1 MGRRL
6 LDLPLGVALAS
17 VLAAADGWAT
27 PAEGMFQGP
36 GGTLAYEVRGNGPG
50 RPLVVIN
57 GGPGFDHTQLLLL
70 PTAWDRLAQN
80 RRVVFYDQRGT
91 GHSFA
96 LKPGAPDTL
105 DEQVADL
112 ESLRVHLK
120 AETMDLLGHSSG
132 GFIAL
137 AYAARYRDRVSHL
150 VLVDSQPPKTA
161 GARNLFGELFPDVVE
176 RQRAVESAKDRGDKD
191 APGELRRLRRTML
204 FYSPDNRDLY
214 LKLAQQL
221 PFNQQVNTALAQDME
236 RFDLTADVKQ
246 FRMPVLVLTGRLDAV
261 VPPSTAYT
269 LHQEIPGSRFVV
281 LERSGHLPFF
291 EEPDV
296 FARELDS
303 FLAK

>member
-1 MGRRL
+1 M
-6 LDLPLGVALAS
+6 
-17 VLAAADGWAT
+17 
-27 PAEGMFQGP
+27 EGTFQGP
-36 GGTLAYEVRGNGPG
+36 GGTLAYEARGKGPG
-50 RPLVVIN
+50 TPLVVIN

-91 GHSFA
+91 GRSFA

-105 DEQVADL
+105 EEQVADL
-112 ESLRVHLK
+112 EELRVHLK
-120 AETMDLLGHSSG
+120 AERIDLLGHSSG
-132 GFIAL
+132 GFIAM
-137 AYAARYRDRVSHL
+137 AYTARHATQVSHL
-150 VLVDSQPPKTA
+150 ILVDSQPPKTA
-161 GARNLFGELFPDVVE
+161 DARSLFGELFPEIVE
-176 RQRAVESAKDRGDKD
+176 RQRAVESAKERGDKD

-221 PFNQQVNTALAQDME
+221 PFNQQVNTALSQDME
-236 RFDLTADVKQ
+236 RFDLTPEVKQ
-246 FRMPVLVLTGRLDAV
+246 FRMPVLVVTGRLDAV
-261 VPPSTAYT
+261 VSPSTAYT

-291 EEPDV
+291 EEPDA

-303 FLAK
+303 FLTK